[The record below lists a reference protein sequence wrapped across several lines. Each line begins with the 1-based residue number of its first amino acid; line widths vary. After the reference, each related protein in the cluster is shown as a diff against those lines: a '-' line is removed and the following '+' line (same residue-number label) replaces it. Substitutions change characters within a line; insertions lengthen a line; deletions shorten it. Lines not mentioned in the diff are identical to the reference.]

1 MLDHSINATIL
12 HIHEGLRDRFE
23 HLCRIAV
30 AIYDQ
35 PSDTLKTFA
44 HSTNGKAPL
53 TFYEVKLSDVPSL
66 QQLAKSGQ
74 PRVLDDL
81 AVLQDSSSEHS
92 HKVLNAGY
100 LSSYTEPLLIDGQ
113 LIGFLFFDATLPGYF
128 DKPTVEQLQSYG
140 KILAAI
146 IAIQFANVRTLGGAV
161 AMAREFTRYRDEETA
176 NHLRRMSRY
185 SRLIAKTIA
194 PRYNLD
200 DEDVE
205 FIFRFAPLHD
215 IGKIAIADAI
225 LLKPGKLTADE
236 YTAAKLHVVRG
247 AEMAQMMVD
256 EFGLDNV
263 RHIDMLRNI
272 ILCHHEHYDGQGYP
286 AGLAGKDI
294 PIEGRV
300 VAVADVFDALTS
312 ERPYKRAWSCDDA
325 FAYLFKQSG
334 SHFDPICIE
343 AALACAEQFKQIQA
357 SYRDTPF
364 LDPETSD
371 EPTPSHTEAS

>member
-1 MLDHSINATIL
+1 MLDHSISATIL
-12 HIHEGLRDRFE
+12 QIHEGLRDRFE

-44 HSTNGKAPL
+44 HSTHGEAPL

-66 QQLAKSGQ
+66 QQLAESGQ

-81 AVLQDSSSEHS
+81 SVLQGSPSEHS
-92 HKVLNAGY
+92 HKVMNAGY
-100 LSSYTEPLLIDGQ
+100 HSSYTEPLLVDGQ
-113 LIGFLFFDATLPGYF
+113 LIGFLFFDASLPGYF

-185 SRLIAKTIA
+185 ARLIAQTIA
-194 PRYNLD
+194 PRFNLD

-205 FIFRFAPLHD
+205 FIYRFAPLHD
-215 IGKIAIADAI
+215 IGKIASADAI

-247 AEMAQMMVD
+247 AEMAQLTVD

-325 FAYLFKQSG
+325 FAYLFKHAG

-343 AALACAEQFKQIQA
+343 AALACADQFTQIQTN
-357 SYRDTPF
+357 YRDAAF
-364 LDPETSD
+364 LDPEASD
-371 EPTPSHTEAS
+371 EPAPSHTAAS

>member
-1 MLDHSINATIL
+1 MFDHSISETIL
-12 HIHEGLRDRFE
+12 QIHAGLRDRFE
-23 HLCRIAV
+23 HICRIAV

-44 HSTNGKAPL
+44 HSTDGDAPL
-53 TFYEVKLSDVPSL
+53 TFYEVKLADVPSL

-81 AVLQDSSSEHS
+81 SVLQGSSSVHS
-92 HKVLNAGY
+92 HKILDAGY
-100 LSSYTEPLLIDGQ
+100 HSSYTEPLLIDGQ
-113 LIGFLFFDATLPGYF
+113 LIGFLFFDATRSGYF

-140 KILAAI
+140 KMLAAI
-146 IAIQFANVRTLGGAV
+146 IAIQFASIRTLAGAM
-161 AMAREFTRYRDEETA
+161 AIAREFTRHRDEETA
-176 NHLRRMSRY
+176 NHLRRMSSY
-185 SRLIAKTIA
+185 ARLIARTIA

-205 FIFRFAPLHD
+205 FIYRFAQLHD
-215 IGKIAIADAI
+215 IGKIAIADAM

-236 YTAAKLHVVRG
+236 YTAVKQHVVRG
-247 AEMAQMMVD
+247 AEMAQLMVD
-256 EFGLDNV
+256 EFGLDTV

-272 ILCHHEHYDGQGYP
+272 ILCHHERYDGQGYP

-325 FAYLFKQSG
+325 FAYLYKQAG
-334 SHFDPICIE
+334 SQFDPICIE
-343 AALACAEQFKQIQA
+343 AALACAEQFAQIQA
-357 SYRDTPF
+357 SYRDAPF
-364 LDPETSD
+364 LDPEASD
-371 EPTPSHTEAS
+371 EPSLSCTALS